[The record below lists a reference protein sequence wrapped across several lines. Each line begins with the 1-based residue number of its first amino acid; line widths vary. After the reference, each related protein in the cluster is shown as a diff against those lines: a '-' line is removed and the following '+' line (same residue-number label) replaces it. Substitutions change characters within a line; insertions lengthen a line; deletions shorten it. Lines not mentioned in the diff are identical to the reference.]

1 MLGEPMTTAF
11 ASILLG
17 QDRIYVTKPM
27 IEKRHQDHSEAGPL
41 KLTNRK
47 EWVAAESLKGEW
59 PFPQHGAV
67 DLLQTHNNLGR
78 TSKEDIRRLAVMIAK
93 PVFDAR
99 V

>member
-1 MLGEPMTTAF
+1 MTTAF

-67 DLLQTHNNLGR
+67 DLLRRDLIQTHNNLGR
-78 TSKEDIRRLAVMIAK
+78 TPKEDIRRLAVMIAK